1 MKKTY
6 HIDIH
11 PRILELL
18 GPNLYTNI
26 YYVLAELIANAYDA
40 DAKNVY
46 VIANKDDITVED
58 DGKGMSYKNGEVAGF
73 LRVAQ
78 ESRVSSDDAL
88 TKRGRRKMGR
98 KGVGKLAALS
108 ISNEVWIKTIS
119 GKERSGFILSR
130 EIPANSELKAIPD
143 SLITFQKV
151 RTHGTSV
158 VMKSPKCSLPS
169 SLDTMKKNLLRI
181 FPLVDKKFRLH
192 FIRGKKEVVA
202 DDYDH
207 QVMSELCCVI
217 TLGRAFKPLASLVP
231 QIEGHPE
238 LIDCRECVQL
248 PVKMADKDGK
258 EHEYLLEIEGWIGT
272 YCSTKGRTAVATDFP
287 DNFISVYA
295 NKKLGEFNILPQV
308 GQNKMNEVYVVGQL
322 HVDLFEDSDLP
333 DMALSNRQGYR
344 TEDPRYLV
352 FRDYVRKDLLAQ
364 VLALRDRYTDL
375 KNADKKRKKEQQLKD
390 DEERLKRDSEEQK
403 KKTIDA
409 FKRNTRQFGDSIPRE
424 SAIQALQDSFREG
437 DRLIGLKQQIDSI
450 KRKILISHTF
460 LDKPLADIVYQ
471 MLLHNGVPSGDILYT
486 NCDDEDARIPI
497 DEKVYDYLRKFFVE
511 SLSAQKI
518 YVLFVTSEN
527 TKASWGAV
535 LEVGAAWITK
545 VDHKIFNIHPFRPE
559 HPLDDESVWHVTTRD
574 EDGNLSMNTLG
585 VDVFCQMIEHVVA
598 QLGYVK
604 KSRANNKRYLAELVE
619 VK

>member
-108 ISNEVWIKTIS
+108 VSNEVWIKTIS

-130 EIPANSELKAIPD
+130 EIPADSELKAIPD

-217 TLGRAFKPLASLVP
+217 TIGKAFKPLANFVP
-231 QIEGHPE
+231 KIDGHPE

-248 PVKMADKDGK
+248 PVKMADKYGK

-272 YCSTKGRTAVATDFP
+272 YYSTKGRKAVATDFP

-295 NKKLGEFNILPQV
+295 NKKMEEFNILPQV

-344 TEDPRYLV
+344 TEDPRYIV
-352 FRDYVRKDLLAQ
+352 FREYVRKDLLAQ
-364 VLALRDRYTDL
+364 ILALRDRYTDL
-375 KNADKKRKKEQQLKD
+375 KNADKKRRREQQLKD
-390 DEERLKRDSEEQK
+390 DEERLKRDAEEQK
-403 KKTIDA
+403 EKTIDA
-409 FKRNTRQFGDSIPRE
+409 FNRNTRQFGDNIPRDR
-424 SAIQALQDSFREG
+424 AIQALKDSFREG

-604 KSRANNKRYLAELVE
+604 KSRANNKRDLAELVE